1 MSNDDLAI
9 TGGPAD
15 GTAGDRTALG
25 SELRDLAAALAVE
38 AGELIESMRTEVD
51 MTGDTKSSATDVV
64 TAADKASEAFIM
76 ERLLAARPDDS
87 ILGEEGGDVHGTSGV
102 RWLIDPIDG
111 TTNYVYDIPAYSVS
125 IAAEFQGEMV
135 AGVVYE
141 PKSNTCYDAAIG
153 DGARRNGQPISCTD
167 KDELAT
173 ALVATGFGYSPE
185 RRAGQAGVL
194 VSLLPDVRDIRR
206 FGSAALDL
214 CAVADGRVDAYYEKG
229 LNPWDLAAGWL
240 IATEAGALAGDLRGG
255 PPSPDFVIAA
265 GPGLFDLL
273 RDRLADQ
280 GADRLP

>member
-1 MSNDDLAI
+1 MSSNH
-9 TGGPAD
+9 P
-15 GTAGDRTALG
+15 RTDPRSLG
-25 SELRDLAAALAVE
+25 LELRELASGLAVE
-38 AGELIESMRTEVD
+38 AGELIESMRSEVD
-51 MTGDTKSSATDVV
+51 MAGDTKSSATDVV

-125 IAAEFQGEMV
+125 IGAEFDDEMI

-141 PKSNTCYDAAIG
+141 PKSNTCYEASIG
-153 DGARRNGQPISCTD
+153 SGAFRNGEPITCNA
-167 KDELAT
+167 KAELAT

-185 RRAGQAGVL
+185 RRAGQAEVL

-240 IATEAGALAGDLRGG
+240 IATEAGAIAGDLRDG
-255 PPSPDFVIAA
+255 PPSPEFVLA
-265 GPGLFDLL
+265 GGPALFELL
-273 RDRLADQ
+273 RDRLVALE
-280 GADRLP
+280 ADRLP